1 MTKANAKLAT
11 VPTKKPSKADPLA
24 EYARKRDFGATP
36 EPSANKR
43 SASQT
48 ALRFVIQK
56 HRASRLHYDFRLEAG
71 GVLASW
77 AVPKGPSRDPTEKRL
92 AMHVEDHP
100 YDYRD
105 FEGIIPSG
113 NYGAG
118 EVIVWDRGTY
128 RLAEGSDPVAEIAAG
143 KIKFVL
149 TGKKLH
155 GMWTLVRIKHRS
167 GEDGDPWL
175 LIKDHDDG
183 VDATWDID
191 AHAESV
197 KSGKTLADLAKA
209 KSPKTWKS
217 DRPAAVSAEP
227 KRARLR
233 AAAKR
238 EPLPRDP
245 KPMLATLADAPFDDP
260 AWLFELKWDGY
271 RAIATIDADGKVDL
285 RSRNGKDLLGQF
297 GELADL
303 GAAFASLPIVVDGE
317 VVMLDEHGRSS
328 FQALQSRDKRFA
340 KGKPTSA
347 AGVTFVA
354 FDALYADGRNLRD
367 EPLEE
372 RKKQLEALI
381 VPGHRVMFSKHVIGT
396 GTQLYEL
403 VEAQGIEGIVAKQRR
418 SPYRGTRSREWL
430 KIKAAKRQEF
440 VIGGWTEP
448 RGSRKGFGALLLGV
462 YEGKKLVYSGHVG
475 TGFDAKLLAGI
486 TKELHANASA
496 DSPFVETPKTNTPA
510 HFVKPKL
517 VAEIKFTEWT
527 HDALLRHPVFL
538 GLRSDKKAT
547 SVVRERETAA
557 TERD

>member
-11 VPTKKPSKADPLA
+11 VPTKPSKREPLA
-24 EYARKRDFGATP
+24 EYARKRDFAATP
-36 EPSANKR
+36 EPTGNRR
-43 SASQT
+43 SACKAT
-48 ALRFVIQK
+48 LRFVIQK

-77 AVPKGPSRDPTEKRL
+77 AVPKGPSRNPVEKRL

-100 YDYRD
+100 FDYRD
-105 FEGIIPSG
+105 FEGTIPGG

-128 RLAEGSDPVAEIAAG
+128 RLAEGTDPVAEIAAG

-149 TGKKLH
+149 TGKKLR

-167 GEDGDPWL
+167 GENGDPWL
-175 LIKDHDDG
+175 LIKDHDAG
-183 VDATWDID
+183 VDADWDIE

-197 KSGKTLADLAKA
+197 KSDKTLADLAKTT
-209 KSPKTWKS
+209 SPKTWQS
-217 DRPAAVSAEP
+217 DRPAAASTAP
-227 KRARLR
+227 KRVRVR
-233 AAAKR
+233 AAAKC

-271 RAIATIDADGKVDL
+271 RAIATIDAEGNVDV
-285 RSRNGKDLLGQF
+285 RSRNGNDLLGQF

-303 GAAFASLPIVVDGE
+303 GAAFTSRPIVVDGE
-317 VVMLDEHGRSS
+317 VVMLDEYGRSS
-328 FQALQSRDKRFA
+328 FQALQSRDKRFT
-340 KGKPTSA
+340 KGKPKSET
-347 AGVTFVA
+347 GVTFVA
-354 FDALYADGRNLRD
+354 FDLLYADGRNVRD

-372 RKKQLEALI
+372 RKRLLEALI
-381 VPGHRVMFSKHVIGT
+381 VPGHRVMYSKHVIGK

-403 VEAQGIEGIVAKQRR
+403 VESQGIEGIVAKLRQ
-418 SPYRGTRSREWL
+418 SPYRGARSREWL

-486 TKELHANASA
+486 AKELRVNASA

-527 HDALLRHPVFL
+527 HDARLRHPVFL
-538 GLRSDKKAT
+538 GLRSDKNPT
-547 SVVRERETAA
+547 SVVREREIAA

>member
-1 MTKANAKLAT
+1 MTKTNAKSVT
-11 VPTKKPSKADPLA
+11 VPTSPSKRDPLA

-36 EPSANKR
+36 EPSGNKR
-43 SASQT
+43 SASKT
-48 ALRFVIQK
+48 TLRFVVQK

-77 AVPKGPSRDPTEKRL
+77 AVPKGPSRDPAEKRL

-128 RLAEGSDPVAEIAAG
+128 HLAEGSDPVAEIAAG
-143 KIKFVL
+143 KIKFIL
-149 TGKKLH
+149 SGKKLH

-183 VDATWDID
+183 VDADWDID

-197 KSGKTLADLAKA
+197 KSGKTLADLAKQ
-209 KSPKTWKS
+209 KNPKTWQS
-217 DRPAAVSAEP
+217 DRPAAVAAEP
-227 KRARLR
+227 KRARVK
-233 AAAKR
+233 AAVKR

-245 KPMLATLADAPFDDP
+245 KPMLATLADAPFDDK

-271 RAIATIDADGKVDL
+271 RAIATIDAAGKVDL
-285 RSRNGKDLLGQF
+285 RSRNGNDLLGQF
-297 GELADL
+297 SELSEL
-303 GAAFASLPIVVDGE
+303 GSAFRSLPIVVDGE
-317 VVMLDEHGRSS
+317 IVVIGADGRSS
-328 FQALQSRDKRFA
+328 FQALQSRDKRFS
-340 KGKPTSA
+340 KGAPKTTSS
-347 AGVTFVA
+347 VTFVA
-354 FDALYADGRNLRD
+354 FDLLYADGRNLKN

-372 RKKQLEALI
+372 RKTLLESLI
-381 VPGHRVMFSKHVIGT
+381 VPDQRVMYSKHVIGD
-396 GTQLYEL
+396 GKKLYDL
-403 VEAQGIEGIVAKQRR
+403 VERQGIEGIVAKLRT

-430 KIKAAKRQEF
+430 KIKSAKRQEF

-486 TKELHANASA
+486 TRELKANEAEK
-496 DSPFVETPKTNTPA
+496 SPFAVTPKTNTPA
-510 HFVKPKL
+510 HFIKPKL

-527 HDALLRHPVFL
+527 RDDLLRHPVFL
-538 GLRSDKKAT
+538 GLRGDKKSA
-547 SVVRERETAA
+547 SVVRERETDSAD
-557 TERD
+557 RS

>member
-1 MTKANAKLAT
+1 LTKANAKLAT
-11 VPTKKPSKADPLA
+11 VPTNPSRPEPLA

-36 EPSANKR
+36 EPAGKKR
-43 SASQT
+43 STSPT

-56 HRASRLHYDFRLEAG
+56 HRASRLHYDFRLEVG

-77 AVPKGPSRDPTEKRL
+77 AVPKGPSRNPAEKRL

-100 YDYRD
+100 FDYRD
-105 FEGIIPSG
+105 FEGIIPPG

-128 RLAEGSDPVAEIAAG
+128 RLAEGSDPGAEIAAG

-149 TGKKLH
+149 TGKKLR

-183 VDATWDID
+183 VDPDWDIE

-197 KSGKTLADLAKA
+197 KSGKTLADLAQT
-209 KSPKTWKS
+209 KSPKTWQS
-217 DRPAAVSAEP
+217 DRPAATAARP
-227 KRARLR
+227 KRDRVK

-238 EPLPRDP
+238 EPLPREP

-271 RAIATIDADGKVDL
+271 RAIATIDANGNVDL
-285 RSRNGKDLLGQF
+285 RSRNGNDLLGQF

-303 GAAFASLPIVVDGE
+303 GIAFASRPIVVDGE
-317 VVMLDEHGRSS
+317 VVMLDEHGHSS

-340 KGKPTSA
+340 KGKPTSET
-347 AGVTFVA
+347 GVTFVA
-354 FDALYADGRNLRD
+354 FDLLYADGRNMRD

-372 RKKQLEALI
+372 RKRLLESLI
-381 VPGHRVMFSKHVIGT
+381 VPNHRVMYSKHVIGK

-403 VEAQGIEGIVAKQRR
+403 VESQGIEGIVAKRR
-418 SPYRGTRSREWL
+418 QSPYRGTRSREWL

-486 TKELHANASA
+486 TQELQANATET
-496 DSPFVETPKTNTPA
+496 SPFAVTPKANTPA

-547 SVVRERETAA
+547 SVVREREIAA

>member
-1 MTKANAKLAT
+1 M
-11 VPTKKPSKADPLA
+11 PTKPNKLEPLA

-36 EPSANKR
+36 EPAGKKR
-43 SASQT
+43 STSRT

-56 HRASRLHYDFRLEAG
+56 HRASRLHYDFRLEVG

-77 AVPKGPSRDPTEKRL
+77 AVPKGPSRDPAEKRL

-100 YDYRD
+100 FDYRD

-128 RLAEGSDPVAEIAAG
+128 RLAEGSDPAVEIAAG
-143 KIKFVL
+143 KIKFTL
-149 TGKKLH
+149 TGKKLR

-167 GEDGDPWL
+167 GEGGDPWL

-183 VDATWDID
+183 VDLDWDIEV
-191 AHAESV
+191 HAESV
-197 KSGKTLADLAKA
+197 KSGKNLADLAKA
-209 KSPKTWKS
+209 NSPKTWQS
-217 DRPAAVSAEP
+217 DRPAATSPAP
-227 KRARLR
+227 KRARLKR
-233 AAAKR
+233 AAKR
-238 EPLPRDP
+238 QPLPRDP

-285 RSRNGKDLLGQF
+285 RSRNGNDLLGQF

-303 GAAFASLPIVVDGE
+303 GTAFASRPIVVDGE

-340 KGKPTSA
+340 KSKPTSKPD
-347 AGVTFVA
+347 VTFVA
-354 FDALYADGRNLRD
+354 FDLLYADGRDVRD

-372 RKKQLEALI
+372 RKQLLESLI
-381 VPGHRVMFSKHVIGT
+381 VPNHRVMYSKHVIGE

-403 VEAQGIEGIVAKQRR
+403 VASQGIEGIVAKQRQ
-418 SPYRGTRSREWL
+418 SPYRGARTREWL
-430 KIKAAKRQEF
+430 KIKAVKRQEF

-462 YEGKKLVYSGHVG
+462 YEGEKLVYSGHVG

-486 TKELHANASA
+486 TKELQANASET
-496 DSPFVETPKTNTPA
+496 SPFAVTPKTNTPA

-538 GLRSDKKAT
+538 GLRIDKEPINII
-547 SVVRERETAA
+547 REKPVKT
-557 TERD
+557 RDS